1 MKTFLL
7 ILSLALLL
15 FPSCSP
21 DTTLSDRD
29 IYLISV
35 ADDFHN
41 YKGGLNE
48 LETVVSDQAA
58 LISQIETFGNVH
70 IYFFVNQHGKRYMS
84 VPTDTNP
91 DKTPLFKP
99 VDSSCTELTSSSDT
113 SFDHFEYVP
122 SSTET
127 VANWTMIQILDEFVR
142 SLHTGTDDLI
152 IFTYSGHG
160 DANGSLQTNSDTSNN
175 FDTTNREMIIEAFS
189 SLSGNK
195 IFFLDSC
202 YSGNFIP
209 DTTLNTT
216 DTFTTN
222 EDRYEGEDYL
232 EGIKNSSLVKAE
244 DYQPSLWIMSSAGRK
259 QEASDH
265 ADTGDSVFQK
275 HYGAFTYFLLKALG
289 YNMDKN
295 EREAK
300 SSSLTFYSIYSYIRK
315 NFPTEEIYDQTPRTS
330 LKRLDIRLR

>member
-7 ILSLALLL
+7 ILSLILLL

-21 DTTLSDRD
+21 DTTISDRD

-35 ADDFHN
+35 ADDF
-41 YKGGLNE
+41 KGGTE
-48 LETVVSDQAA
+48 LKTVVSDQAA
-58 LISQIETFGNVH
+58 LISQIETIGNVH
-70 IYFFVNQHGKRYMS
+70 VYSFVSQHGKRYMS

-91 DKTPLFKP
+91 EKTPLFKP
-99 VDSSCTELTSSSDT
+99 VDSSCNELSSPSDT

-122 SSTET
+122 SSAETE
-127 VANWTMIQILDEFVR
+127 VEWTMDTVFEEIGKIHSGEN
-142 SLHTGTDDLI
+142 DLI

-160 DANGSLQTNSDTSNN
+160 DTNGALATNYGSSGKYRL
-175 FDTTNREMIIEAFS
+175 TNKEEIISKFS

-209 DTTLNTT
+209 DSTLNTT
-216 DTFTTN
+216 DTFTTK
-222 EDRYEGEDYL
+222 EDHYEGEDYL
-232 EGIKNSSLVKAE
+232 KGIQNSTLTKTE
-244 DYQPSLWIMSSAGRK
+244 DTQPSLWIMASAGRK
-259 QEASDH
+259 QKASDSLN
-265 ADTGDSVFQK
+265 ASDSAFQE
-275 HYGAFTYFLLKALG
+275 HYGAFSYYLLKALG
-289 YNMDKN
+289 YNMEKN

-300 SSSLTFYSIYSYIRK
+300 SSSLTFYSIYSYIMSV
-315 NFPTEEIYDQTPRTS
+315 FPSYELKIQTPRTS